1 VDLIKF
7 GLLGAIVAGGIA
19 LALVWRRALGRT
31 PPLPDVRAPRPAEVV
46 VGFGTGFFDTL
57 GIGSFAPTT
66 ALLKLFRMVPDE
78 LIPGTLNVGHAAS
91 VILQSLIFITS
102 VEVAPAL
109 LASMI
114 LAAAVGAWF
123 GAGVVS
129 RLPTRAI
136 QLVMGVALL
145 VAGSVFACVNLG
157 LLPGGGEALGLEG
170 WRFWVANGA
179 SAVLGALMTA
189 GIGMYAP
196 TMIVLALLGMHPLA
210 AFPIMMGACALLQ
223 SVAGVRFVA
232 RGRFSS
238 GASLGLTLGDVPG
251 VLIAAFAVRSLPLGY
266 LRWLVVVVVAYA
278 AFAMLRSV
286 TARPAAPRP

>member
-1 VDLIKF
+1 VDPIKT
-7 GLLGAIVAGGIA
+7 GLLTAIVLGGFA
-19 LALVWRRALGRT
+19 LAVTWYRRLGAS
-31 PPLPDVRAPRPAEVV
+31 PPLPDVRRPRLAEVV

-91 VILQSLIFITS
+91 VILQSLIFITA
-102 VEVAPAL
+102 VAVSPLL
-109 LASMI
+109 LATMI
-114 LAAAVGAWF
+114 VAAAVGAWF
-123 GAGVVS
+123 GAGIVS
-129 RLPTRAI
+129 QLPTRAI

-157 LLPGGGEALGLEG
+157 LLPGGGEALALDG
-170 WRFWVANGA
+170 WRFATASIA

-196 TMIVLALLGMHPLA
+196 TMIMLALLGMHPLA

-232 RGRFSS
+232 RARFSS

-251 VLIAAFAVRSLPLGY
+251 VLIAAFAVKSLPLEY

-278 AFAMLRSV
+278 SLAMLRSV
-286 TARPAAPRP
+286 TASRTAPQP